1 MAETVA
7 ATPHTPHPAPHRE
20 RIGVFWLWF
29 GIFAAPV
36 AWNLQLLVATA
47 FSGHLCYPDQY
58 PLGPAQAGFHMSWV
72 LAVIDV
78 TGIMVALI
86 ALTVASVNWRRVHQ
100 EKEGS
105 GQHLLDAG
113 EGRTRFMAMLGIANS
128 LLFLLALIFASFN
141 LFFFPMC
148 P

>member
-7 ATPHTPHPAPHRE
+7 ANSHTPHPAPHRE
-20 RIGVFWLWF
+20 RTNVFWLWF
-29 GIFAAPV
+29 GIFAAPI
-36 AWNLQLLVATA
+36 AWNLQLLIATA
-47 FSGHLCYPDQY
+47 FSGHLCYPDQD
-58 PLGPAQAGFHMSWV
+58 PLGPQVGQHLSWI
-72 LAVIDV
+72 LGVIDV
-78 TGIMVALI
+78 AGIVIAIIALI
-86 ALTVASVNWRRVHQ
+86 VARVLWARVRQ
-100 EKEGS
+100 EKAGS

>member
-7 ATPHTPHPAPHRE
+7 ASSHTPHPAPHRE

-29 GIFAAPV
+29 GIFAAPI
-36 AWNLQLLVATA
+36 AWNLQLLIATS
-47 FSGHLCYPDQY
+47 FSGHLCYPYQE
-58 PLGPAQAGFHMSWV
+58 PLGPQVGHHLSWV
-72 LAVIDV
+72 LAVIDII
-78 TGIMVALI
+78 GIIISLI
-86 ALTVASVNWRRVHQ
+86 ALAVAGINWGRVRR

-128 LLFLLALIFASFN
+128 LLFLLALIFASLQ

>member
-7 ATPHTPHPAPHRE
+7 ASSNTPHPAPHRD
-20 RIGVFWLWF
+20 RTNLFSLWF

-36 AWNLQLLVATA
+36 AWNLQLLIATA
-47 FSGHLCYPDQY
+47 FSGHLCYPDQD
-58 PLGPAQAGFHMSWV
+58 PLGPEVGRHLSWV
-72 LAVIDV
+72 LGLIDV
-78 TGIMVALI
+78 LGMVLALVAL
-86 ALTVASVNWRRVHQ
+86 AVAIGNWRRVRR
-100 EKEGS
+100 EKG
-105 GQHLLDAG
+105 GGGRHLLDAG

-128 LLFLLALIFASFN
+128 LLFLVALIFASLN